1 RTIIKEFSPMRGLSI
16 LSLIIFCLSAGS
28 ALAAE
33 YKIGFFNMA
42 VVIRDSDAY
51 KAKLAEFQKEFD
63 AEDKRLQKQGGDLQK
78 KINDFQIQ
86 QQALSPKARE
96 ERELD
101 LSRQKRDLDDKMGM
115 YLRRR
120 GEAEKRAQEEINNV
134 IVYAASEYG
143 KREKFSFVLEQNT
156 AGVVW
161 MMDSLDLTKQVLE
174 ESNKVWKARPKEVF
188 GQQGQ

>member
-1 RTIIKEFSPMRGLSI
+1 MRGLSI